1 MKNNKPIYL
10 IPKWDKKNA
19 VWYFIQRNYYLFHII
34 EFFRSHRFKIF
45 ITLLIILVL
54 SILYASV
61 GVPAGGTKVIA
72 ENTQE
77 VEIIIPT
84 AVSDN
89 DISDT
94 DTTELEPITK
104 PTEKKEKEKPIE
116 YYDIPLDKD
125 LQKHIFELCEKHNI
139 DPAIVIS
146 IIKTESNFNSS
157 AIGDSGDSLGLMQIQ
172 PRWHQ
177 ERMSSLGCD
186 DLLDPYQ
193 NVTVG
198 VDILKDL
205 FSTGNSIEWVLMAYN
220 GGYGYAYD
228 NINQG
233 IVSYYAF
240 SVLSTSKSLMR
251 G

>member
-10 IPKWDKKNA
+10 IPKWDKKERHM
-19 VWYFIQRNYYLFHII
+19 VFIQRNYYLFHII

-61 GVPAGGTKVIA
+61 GVPAGETETSTKTI
-72 ENTQE
+72 QE
-77 VEIIIPT
+77 VKIVTPA
-84 AVSDN
+84 AVIDN
-89 DISDT
+89 DIPNTVSSK
-94 DTTELEPITK
+94 PKKAVK
-104 PTEKKEKEKPIE
+104 PTEEKEVETIK
-116 YYDIPLDKD
+116 YYDVPLNED
-125 LQKHIFELCEKHNI
+125 LQEHIFELCEEHDI

-146 IIKTESNFNSS
+146 IIETESNYTAS

-177 ERMSSLGCD
+177 ERMSSLGCT

-198 VDILKDL
+198 IDILNDL

-228 NINQG
+228 NVDQG
-233 IVSYYAF
+233 ITSYYA
-240 SVLSTSKSLMR
+240 SAVLSNSKELTR